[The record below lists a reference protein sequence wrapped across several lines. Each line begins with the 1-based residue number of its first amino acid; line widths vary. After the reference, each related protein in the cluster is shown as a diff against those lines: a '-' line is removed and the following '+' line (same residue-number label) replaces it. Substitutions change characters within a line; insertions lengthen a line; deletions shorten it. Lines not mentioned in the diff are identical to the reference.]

1 MKYKRKIKFDYYTVC
16 IVNDKEGTDPV
27 RFDFQSWL
35 EKADEIG
42 IRQQEIEKDGIIA
55 RLEEVVSDKE
65 NNLWKMRFMKL
76 RDTNI
81 PSIVKRDTDA
91 KPIELSED
99 EYIGEDLLMI
109 YDPSNQ
115 VAMLQRNRFAMT
127 KGRLERILN
136 KVWDSEDER
145 IVLMHIGK
153 NVNINEIAKKSWRC
167 LEVRLANIHKVKDNT
182 RPLQKIINSYY
193 EMGSKAGIIRFS
205 LGRGSSKMAGL
216 NPNQI
221 PIMLD
226 DIYENIDM
234 VSAAEIHIKDDDA
247 SPVDVVDLMNTIMYD
262 YIDFNLEKRTAL
274 EFEYA
279 SRLMESRYLKRRP
292 EINKVLE

>member
-167 LEVRLANIHKVKDNT
+167 LEVRLANIH
-182 RPLQKIINSYY
+182 SYY